1 MDNRYLVEFFGTFIL
16 SFVIF
21 ATNNY
26 LAIGAAL
33 ALAVF
38 MGGAI
43 SGGAFNPAIAI
54 AMVQAGKLA
63 TDDLMPY
70 IVAQVG
76 GAIAGFQLVKSILS
90 RSV

>member
-1 MDNRYLVEFFGTFIL
+1 MDNRYLVEFFGTLIL

-26 LAIGAAL
+26 LAIGAVL

-76 GAIAGFQLVKSILS
+76 GALAGYQLVKSILS

>member
-1 MDNRYLVEFFGTFIL
+1 MDNKYLVEFFGTLIL

-26 LAIGAAL
+26 LAIGAVL

-38 MGGAI
+38 MGGSI

-54 AMVQAGKLA
+54 AMVQSGKLA

-76 GAIAGFQLVKSILS
+76 GSLTGFQLVKYILS

>member
-1 MDNRYLVEFFGTFIL
+1 MHNKYLVEFLGTMIL

-26 LAIGAAL
+26 LAIGAVL

-76 GAIAGFQLVKSILS
+76 GALAGYQLVKAILS

>member
-1 MDNRYLVEFFGTFIL
+1 MDNRYLVEFLGTLIL

-26 LAIGAAL
+26 LAIGAVL

-43 SGGAFNPAIAI
+43 SGGAFNPAVAI
-54 AMVQAGKLA
+54 SLYAAGKLPKS
-63 TDDLMPY
+63 DVLPY
-70 IVAQVG
+70 VIVEIL
-76 GAIAGFQLVKSILS
+76 GALAAFYVYKNY
-90 RSV
+90 V

>member
-1 MDNRYLVEFFGTFIL
+1 MDNRYLVEFFGTLIL
-16 SFVIF
+16 SFVVF

-26 LAIGAAL
+26 LAIGAVL

-76 GAIAGFQLVKSILS
+76 GALAGYQLVKSILS

>member
-1 MDNRYLVEFFGTFIL
+1 MDNRYLVEFFGTLIL

>member
-26 LAIGAAL
+26 LAIGAVL

>member
-1 MDNRYLVEFFGTFIL
+1 MDNRYLVEFFGTLIL

-26 LAIGAAL
+26 LAIGAVL

-43 SGGAFNPAIAI
+43 SGGAINPAIAI

-76 GAIAGFQLVKSILS
+76 GALAGYQLVKSILS